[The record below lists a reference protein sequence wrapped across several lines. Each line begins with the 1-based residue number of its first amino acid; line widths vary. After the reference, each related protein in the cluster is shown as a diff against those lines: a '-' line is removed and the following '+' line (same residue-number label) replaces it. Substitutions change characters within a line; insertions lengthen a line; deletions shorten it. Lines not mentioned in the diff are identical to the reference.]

1 MKLSWWCF
9 HRLHLTLIAELK
21 PLMNLKNL
29 FWCPQGSICHHMPYI
44 WKLGGGAHLT
54 SSILLHSS
62 AKFLYSSKTS
72 VHLTCQKRFA
82 KNTIYSTTQI
92 QWTRQKTL
100 LWLHPLFSL
109 KNFPYTEKLIV
120 SARYYSRKKYHF
132 EHGLLLKTSPEWGL
146 VHLIR

>member
-1 MKLSWWCF
+1 MKFFIGLPSYEIVMVMF
-9 HRLHLTLIAELK
+9 QQTAPHVNRRTQTLNEFEKFVLVPSRKYLPSYAIYLK
-21 PLMNLKNL
+21 A
-29 FWCPQGSICHHMPYI
+29 GG
-44 WKLGGGAHLT
+44 GGGAHLT

-100 LWLHPLFSL
+100 L
-109 KNFPYTEKLIV
+109 
-120 SARYYSRKKYHF
+120 
-132 EHGLLLKTSPEWGL
+132 
-146 VHLIR
+146 